1 MSDPAASPSCD
12 ALGPHPEAECRASPT
27 ILSGRY
33 GTPLLDTPL
42 RPSPSSYAPRR
53 DRLRVEQYLPK
64 EDATPQRDAGASVII
79 TRSLRRPPLPD
90 PRFAGPPSYA
100 LGRPWSKN
108 TAGLLLRSGNDC
120 FHSRTALVA
129 MYSLASVRLHAMQRT
144 VLSRHVLMIDSSNFW
159 FR

>member
-12 ALGPHPEAECRASPT
+12 ALEPHPEAECRAPPT

-42 RPSPSSYAPRR
+42 RPGPSGYAPGR

-64 EDATPQRDAGASVII
+64 EGATPQRDAGASVII

-90 PRFAGPPSYA
+90 SRFAGAPVLRPGTPVQQIHSGLIVE
-100 LGRPWSKN
+100 LG
-108 TAGLLLRSGNDC
+108 
-120 FHSRTALVA
+120 
-129 MYSLASVRLHAMQRT
+129 
-144 VLSRHVLMIDSSNFW
+144 
-159 FR
+159 